1 MKKIFFIFLIY
12 FFTLTNFS
20 FSQSMLSLEKY
31 LEWNENQLQDPTV
44 LMYLSD
50 RCSGLN
56 LYQATIL
63 STSTSPEGLE
73 AAERFKE
80 MCGIFF
86 LTSYKILISEFNKVK
101 DQAQEIVKE
110 SMIKKYE
117 DYLKDGKDLHSKT
130 GSYFIGNYIESDMKV
145 CEQLSKITL
154 E

>member
-31 LEWNENQLQDPTV
+31 LEQNENQLQDPTV
-44 LMYLSD
+44 LLYLSD

-63 STSTSPEGLE
+63 STSSKGLE
-73 AAERFKE
+73 AAKRFKE
-80 MCGIFF
+80 MSGIYS
-86 LTSYKILISEFNKVK
+86 LTSYKILISEFNRDK
-101 DQAQEIVKE
+101 DQAQKIVRE
-110 SMIKKYE
+110 SMMKKYE
-117 DYLKDGKDLHSKT
+117 DYLKDGKDWHSKT
-130 GSYFIGNYIESDMKV
+130 GSYFIGNYIESDVKV
-145 CEQLSKITL
+145 CEQLSKIIL

>member
-1 MKKIFFIFLIY
+1 MKKIFFTFGIY
-12 FFTLTNFS
+12 FFILTNLS

-31 LEWNENQLQDPTV
+31 LEQNEDQLQDPTV

-63 STSTSPEGLE
+63 STSPKGLE
-73 AAERFKE
+73 AAEKFKE
-80 MCGIFF
+80 MSGIYS

-101 DQAQEIVKE
+101 DQAQEIAKE

-130 GSYFIGNYIESDMKV
+130 GSYFIGNYIESDVKV
-145 CEQLSKITL
+145 CEQLSKIIL